1 MSRIEEFRDD
11 VDLYSADL
19 SRWPQEK
26 VKPALELMRDNPVAK
41 AYFDD
46 ALALDEKLRA
56 YAAKTVNEDA
66 LASRIMAAVQKAPAP
81 AAAGFRFSPA
91 YIFAPGGG
99 LLAAAI
105 IGFVIGFYPQAQAQA
120 DFLLDPAYYA
130 QEQADNAGMDAPV
143 SEEDI
148 F

>member
-19 SRWPQEK
+19 SRWPEAK

-46 ALALDEKLRA
+46 ALALDGKLRA
-56 YAAKTVNEDA
+56 YTAKPVNEDA

-81 AAAGFRFSPA
+81 AAQAFKFRPA
-91 YIFAPGGG
+91 MLFAPGGG

-105 IGFVIGFYPQAQAQA
+105 IGFVIGFYPQAQS

-130 QEQADNAGMDAPV
+130 QEQVDNAGMDASV